1 MTVHSHP
8 SVKSDAA
15 GTALPARGSRLE
27 RALAEAM
34 KAQEG
39 PELLSKIA
47 SREFRD
53 AFQAIA
59 VQQRGY
65 MMGSSQFEPAA
76 VPTIQMNYDPDF
88 PDDKSKQLY
97 QCRIGAAV
105 LTPESAKALQAAAA
119 ERGIRFF
126 SSPKN
131 EFNAS
136 HWFKAIVITLYA
148 SDLNALIA
156 LVNDVLIEPVRPDA
170 QVTYADVMRIA
181 QEEIGKLFDT

>member
-1 MTVHSHP
+1 MTILNHP
-8 SVKSDAA
+8 AV
-15 GTALPARGSRLE
+15 PAELDVAPNNSRSTRLE

-39 PELLSKIA
+39 PELLAKIA
-47 SREFRD
+47 SREFKD

-65 MMGSSQFEPAA
+65 VVGGAQFEPSA
-76 VPTIQMNYDPDF
+76 VPTIQMNYDPDY

-105 LTPESAKALQAAAA
+105 LTPETAKTLQAMAG

-126 SSPKN
+126 STPKN
-131 EFNAS
+131 EFSQS
-136 HWFKAIVITLYA
+136 HWFKAIVISLYA
-148 SDLNALIA
+148 SDLKELIA
-156 LVNDVLIEPVRPDA
+156 LVNDALIDPVRPDA
-170 QVTYADVMRIA
+170 RVTYDDVMRIA
-181 QEEIGKLFDT
+181 QEEIGKLFS

>member
-1 MTVHSHP
+1 MKAQSHSAVEKTP
-8 SVKSDAA
+8 AEAPVR
-15 GTALPARGSRLE
+15 GTRLE

-39 PELLSKIA
+39 PELLAKIA

-65 MMGSSQFEPAA
+65 MIGSSQFDPAA

-97 QCRIGAAV
+97 QCKIGAAV
-105 LTPESAKALQAAAA
+105 LTPESAKALQAMAA
-119 ERGIRFF
+119 ERAIRFF
-126 SSPKN
+126 STPKN
-131 EFNAS
+131 EFNNS

-148 SDLNALIA
+148 SDLKELIS
-156 LVNDVLIEPVRPDA
+156 LVNESLIEPVRADA
-170 QVTYADVMRIA
+170 RVTYEDVIRVA
-181 QEEIGKLFDT
+181 HEEIGKLFD